1 VKCLQ
6 KVQILSKPLG
16 CLLFMMFLLVL
27 AIRLQNHHLI
37 YLSLWHYFSQDWF
50 GFSFGI
56 LAGAMLFERLEKVT
70 MLLSMVESTQ
80 KKIIIVT
87 MCISGALAGL
97 VGINELMGVQHRLFL
112 NFNYGYGFGG
122 IAVALMGRNHPVGIL
137 IAAFL
142 FGILYQGGA
151 ELDFELQNVSRDI
164 VVVMQGLVILFCGGL
179 EYLYRPILIR
189 FLAPIEATE

>member
-1 VKCLQ
+1 MNYIPNIISGLR
-6 KVQILSKPLG
+6 IL
-16 CLLFMMFLLVL
+16 
-27 AIRLQNHHLI
+27 LI
-37 YLSLWHYFSQDWF
+37 PFFAYFIINSHYSYALYFF
-50 GFSFGI
+50 I
-56 LAGAMLFERLEKVT
+56 
-70 MLLSMVESTQ
+70 
-80 KKIIIVT
+80 T

-189 FLAPIEATE
+189 FLAPIEGTE